1 MIYFLY
7 VAILALTKDLNPG
20 PFVMNFIV
28 YLEVFVDTIS
38 MHLFENPCSDYVSY

>member
-1 MIYFLY
+1 MIPFLY
-7 VAILALTKDLNPG
+7 VPILALAKDLNPG

-38 MHLFENPCSDYVSY
+38 MHLFENSCSDYVSY

>member
-1 MIYFLY
+1 MIHFLY
-7 VAILALTKDLNPG
+7 VAILAKDLNPG

-38 MHLFENPCSDYVSY
+38 MHLFGNPCSDYVSY